1 MNGFSRVFVVMTNV
15 NGSLGSS
22 LARMMSARISGY
34 NTSTVE
40 DEGERVFLDR
50 RYEPSGR
57 VSSEDSISVRT
68 ATTASERPMF

>member
-1 MNGFSRVFVVMTNV
+1 MDRWAV
-15 NGSLGSS
+15 S

-50 RYEPSGR
+50 P
-57 VSSEDSISVRT
+57 VRT
-68 ATTASERPMF
+68 ER